1 MGLMGAGAG
10 AVPVPTAWR
19 VEVDLLDLGFDDTLK
34 QQLHS
39 ACEQLDLDLDLIAGR
54 VVRQDRD
61 LWLIESGGG
70 ATAANLAGRLRHQ
83 ARSAADLPVVG
94 DWVAAAPG
102 DPALIQAVLPRR
114 SQLSRGVAG
123 GATVEQVVAANVDT
137 ALVVCGLDGDLSL
150 RRIERYVTLAF
161 AGGVVPVV
169 VLNKA
174 DLRNDLAAVEAAV
187 VGRTP
192 GVDVIAISALNG
204 SGLDRLAAFLGRGRT
219 LVLVGSSGAGKST
232 LLNTLL
238 GRQVMA
244 TAAVRQEDSRGRH
257 TTTHRQM
264 LLLPSGAAVI
274 DTPGLREIRLWCD
287 DDDLGRSFPQIDA
300 LAVACRFRD
309 CDHEHE
315 PGCAVQAAVEAGEL
329 AAERLAS
336 WRKLRREIEFLD
348 RRRSD
353 SRRFEER
360 QHDRR
365 LGKFYRQAKRETR
378 FRKGEG

>member
-1 MGLMGAGAG
+1 MSDSAREPCLEALGWDQAFAGDFAPFRDQGLVPARVAVQEKDLMGCLTGEDEVLAAVSGRFRHGA
-10 AVPVPTAWR
+10 
-19 VEVDLLDLGFDDTLK
+19 
-34 QQLHS
+34 
-39 ACEQLDLDLDLIAGR
+39 
-54 VVRQDRD
+54 
-61 LWLIESGGG
+61 
-70 ATAANLAGRLRHQ
+70 
-83 ARSAADLPVVG
+83 ARPSDFPVVG
-94 DWVAAAPG
+94 DWVALQRN
-102 DPALIQAVLPRR
+102 PAGEGRGVIQAVLPRR
-114 SQLSRGVAG
+114 GSFSRKAAG
-123 GATVEQVVAANVDT
+123 QRTEEQVVAANVDT
-137 ALVVCGLDGDLSL
+137 AFLVSGLDGGRSMSL

-161 AGGVVPVV
+161 AGGVAPVV

-300 LAVACRFRD
+300 LAAACRFRD